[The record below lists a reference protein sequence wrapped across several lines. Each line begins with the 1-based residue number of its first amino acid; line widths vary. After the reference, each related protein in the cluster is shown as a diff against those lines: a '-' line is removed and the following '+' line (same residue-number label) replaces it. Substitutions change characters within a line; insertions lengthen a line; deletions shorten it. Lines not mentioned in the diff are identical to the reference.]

1 MERIVVFFKKYR
13 TQTAWVV
20 LTLLAG
26 GVGALLSG
34 GFDIYKTIN
43 KPPLSPPA
51 VVFPIVWTLLYI
63 MMGLS
68 SGTVAVSRDLDKPSA
83 LKLYLLHLLINI
95 LWPVIFFRFY
105 AFKLAC
111 VWLALLIFTL
121 LIVFRRFLGIEKKSA
136 WLLLPY
142 FAWSLF
148 ALYLNFGVVALN
160 S

>member
-1 MERIVVFFKKYR
+1 MERIVDFFKKYR
-13 TQTAWVV
+13 TQTVWMV

-34 GFDIYKTIN
+34 GFDVYERLN
-43 KPPLSPPA
+43 QPPLSPPA
-51 VVFPIVWTLLYI
+51 IVFPIVWTVLYV

-68 SGTVAVSRDLDKPSA
+68 SGIVAVSRDLDKQAA

-95 LWPVIFFRFY
+95 LWPVIFFRY
-105 AFKLAC
+105 QAFKTAC
-111 VWLALLIFTL
+111 AWLVLLIFTL
-121 LIVFRRFLGIEKKSA
+121 LIVIRRFFGIEKKSA

-160 S
+160 C